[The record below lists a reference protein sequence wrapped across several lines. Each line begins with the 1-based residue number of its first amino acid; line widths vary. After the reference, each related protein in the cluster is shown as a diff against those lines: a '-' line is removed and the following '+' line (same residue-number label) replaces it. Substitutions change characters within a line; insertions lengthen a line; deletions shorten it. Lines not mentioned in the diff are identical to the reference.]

1 MRFQVC
7 FLVTL
12 TNIAILSGGDHRVE
26 QPTEVLPLA
35 LEKDSI
41 FAEDL
46 FSRLEFSEWNSP
58 FLWVK
63 LPFQVH
69 LFQISPMRVWAPG
82 RSKGR

>member
-46 FSRLEFSEWNSP
+46 FSRLEFSE
-58 FLWVK
+58 
-63 LPFQVH
+63 
-69 LFQISPMRVWAPG
+69 
-82 RSKGR
+82 